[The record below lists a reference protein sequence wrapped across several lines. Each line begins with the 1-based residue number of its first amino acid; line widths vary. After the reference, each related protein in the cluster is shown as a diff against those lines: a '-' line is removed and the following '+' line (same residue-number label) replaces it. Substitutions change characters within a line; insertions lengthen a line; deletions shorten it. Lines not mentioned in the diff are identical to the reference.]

1 MVKHCCW
8 LSAGREKAHTS
19 AYVEWS
25 CQLLTSTPAALL
37 PFVMRAAGPPPVM
50 GMLPPPAMLPPAG
63 SILPPPAMGPP
74 GSSILPPP
82 AGPPPG
88 AVVSKAAAA
97 ASVSKPAGTGATT
110 ITGASTV
117 AKRPLAHK
125 DKALTAM
132 VPASVL
138 VRREAAAKGAAA
150 AGDDEELKI
159 GPGFGLAPVQKAA
172 GPGGRGQAKQQLQ
185 PPQMGRWGN
194 AVKVTSVPA
203 GSGGSKAAAKAPA
216 AAAGGGVAGGRV
228 DDKLADFMSSLKD
241 LGAFE

>member
-1 MVKHCCW
+1 
-8 LSAGREKAHTS
+8 
-19 AYVEWS
+19 
-25 CQLLTSTPAALL
+25 
-37 PFVMRAAGPPPVM
+37 M
-50 GMLPPPAMLPPAG
+50 GMLPPPAMPPPAG

-97 ASVSKPAGTGATT
+97 SISKPAGPAATT

-150 AGDDEELKI
+150 AGDEEELKI

-172 GPGGRGQAKQQLQ
+172 GPGGRGQVKQQLQ

-203 GSGGSKAAAKAPA
+203 GSSGSKAAAKAPA
-216 AAAGGGVAGGRV
+216 AAAAGGAAGGRV